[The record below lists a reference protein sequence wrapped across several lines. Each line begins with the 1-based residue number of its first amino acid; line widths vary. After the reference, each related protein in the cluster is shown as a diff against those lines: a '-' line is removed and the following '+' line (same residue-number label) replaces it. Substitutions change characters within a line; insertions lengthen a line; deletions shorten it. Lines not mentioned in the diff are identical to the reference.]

1 MACKPKF
8 LYIEIVVPISGPFR
22 PDGMKLNPFPVVG
35 TDIALAPWSFHQL
48 NLARLPVLDI
58 NAAGIEKWVKPHLTW
73 MLSDRERK
81 LTKTHENDALA
92 LVKDTLNTISHH
104 ATGTSGGPL
113 RWVFDLRAKPST
125 ECDMIIFISAVKFD
139 LASHTLV
146 CDGYVLPLI
155 PAHMNIISGEFGRL
169 IRECNIVDVGVYGDE
184 MKAWKQLLPAFAERC
199 RSWKDTSNCEYTA
212 QGKVPLSEEMHFDP
226 LCSCGRGKDVEG
238 MAEVKLWSK
247 FAPLAT
253 RIAMAPLFAVSYL
266 KSVPRDPEAGSLSEE
281 GLEGRAQGEMQ
292 AF

>member
-1 MACKPKF
+1 
-8 LYIEIVVPISGPFR
+8 
-22 PDGMKLNPFPVVG
+22 MKLNPFPVVG
-35 TDIALAPWSFHQL
+35 NNIALAPWSFHQL

-58 NAAGIEKWVKPHLTW
+58 NAAGIEKWVKPHLAW

-92 LVKDTLNTISHH
+92 LVKDTLNTIFRH

-113 RWVFDLRAKPST
+113 RRVFALRDKPST
-125 ECDMIIFISAVKFD
+125 ECDTIIFISAVKFD

-146 CDGYVLPLI
+146 CDGYVLPLT
-155 PAHMNIISGEFGRL
+155 PARMSIISGELERAIYL
-169 IRECNIVDVGVYGDE
+169 INVGVYGDE

-199 RSWKDTSNCEYTA
+199 RSWKHTSNCEYAA

-253 RIAMAPLFAVSYL
+253 RIAMARFRISGLFPGTPRRAGAS
-266 KSVPRDPEAGSLSEE
+266 SVEGKGS
-281 GLEGRAQGEMQ
+281 RR
-292 AF
+292 